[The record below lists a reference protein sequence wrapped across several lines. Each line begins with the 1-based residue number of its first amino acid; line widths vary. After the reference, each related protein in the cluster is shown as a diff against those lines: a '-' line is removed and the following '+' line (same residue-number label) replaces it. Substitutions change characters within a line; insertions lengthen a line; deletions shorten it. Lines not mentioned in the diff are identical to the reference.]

1 MSINIFL
8 TMKYTEENKDSDT
21 HNASDELRSEKPTS
35 SQTYIILFSV
45 FAVIFFLSQE
55 QRYHRVGMYVAS
67 VVTLLLI
74 VRFVAGHYFSTRKN

>member
-8 TMKYTEENKDSDT
+8 IMKCTEENKDSDT
-21 HNASDELRSEKPTS
+21 HDVSDELRSEKPTS
-35 SQTYIILFSV
+35 PQTYIRLFSV

-74 VRFVAGHYFSTRKN
+74 VRFVAGHYKKKKKN